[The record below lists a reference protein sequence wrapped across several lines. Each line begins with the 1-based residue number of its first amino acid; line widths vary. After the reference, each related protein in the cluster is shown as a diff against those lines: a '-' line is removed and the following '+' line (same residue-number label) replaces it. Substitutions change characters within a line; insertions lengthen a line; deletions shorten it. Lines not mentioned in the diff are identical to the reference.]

1 MQFIPLSVPHLA
13 GNEWTYVKECLDGGW
28 VSSAGPFVTRF
39 ERELAAYVGAAHAV
53 ACVNGTAALH
63 VALRLAGVEENDE
76 VLVPTLT
83 FIASVNA
90 ICYQGARPVFM
101 DCDEYYNLDV
111 DKVARFLNE
120 RTDFSGGYTVNR
132 TTGRRIKAIV
142 PVHVF
147 GNAARLEPLVRLC
160 RERNIRIIEDATES
174 LGTRYNADY
183 LGGAHTGTVGDF
195 GCFSF
200 NGNKIITTGGG
211 GMLVTNDAEA
221 AERARYLTTQ
231 AKDDEVRY
239 VHGDIGYNYRLT
251 NVQAA
256 LGVAQLETL
265 PAFLR
270 TKRKNWEAYRAAV
283 AEIEGLR
290 IAPGP
295 NYADNNYWMYAL
307 QIDAARYGKDRE
319 QLMEHLRR
327 AGIQSRPV
335 WHLNHLQKP
344 FVGEQHF
351 EIEKAFELAEITLNI
366 PCSTNLTDAEVARVV
381 DALRQR

>member
-283 AEIEGLR
+283 AEIEGLH

-295 NYADNNYWMYAL
+295 DYADNNYWMYAL

-319 QLMEHLRR
+319 QLMEHLRQ

>member
-120 RTDFSGGYTVNR
+120 HTDFSGGYTVNR

-231 AKDDEVRY
+231 A
-239 VHGDIGYNYRLT
+239 
-251 NVQAA
+251 
-256 LGVAQLETL
+256 
-265 PAFLR
+265 R
-270 TKRKNWEAYRAAV
+270 TTKSATYTATSATT
-283 AEIEGLR
+283 
-290 IAPGP
+290 IA
-295 NYADNNYWMYAL
+295 
-307 QIDAARYGKDRE
+307 
-319 QLMEHLRR
+319 
-327 AGIQSRPV
+327 
-335 WHLNHLQKP
+335 
-344 FVGEQHF
+344 
-351 EIEKAFELAEITLNI
+351 
-366 PCSTNLTDAEVARVV
+366 
-381 DALRQR
+381 